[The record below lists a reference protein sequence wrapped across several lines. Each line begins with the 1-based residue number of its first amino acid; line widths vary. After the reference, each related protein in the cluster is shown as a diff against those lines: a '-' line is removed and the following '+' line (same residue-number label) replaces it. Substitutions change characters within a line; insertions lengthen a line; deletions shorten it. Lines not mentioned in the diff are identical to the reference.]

1 MRCHYQVRD
10 IISGSMLVTA
20 NVHFHLLFLYSV
32 VVLVATVIQPLHT
45 STVDLS
51 HQLLDSN
58 PMAKTRPTTR
68 FSTIDRNHHQDQVL
82 NFFYRK
88 AIFLHR
94 SSQNREGKE
103 IFFLNLIFIF
113 SFSPIL

>member
-20 NVHFHLLFLYSV
+20 NVRFHLLFLYSV

-58 PMAKTRPTTR
+58 PMAKSRPTTR
-68 FSTIDRNHHQDQVL
+68 FSTIDRNHHHDQVL
-82 NFFYRK
+82 NFF
-88 AIFLHR
+88 I
-94 SSQNREGKE
+94 GKLYFSTE
-103 IFFLNLIFIF
+103 VAKIGKGNKFF
-113 SFSPIL
+113 S